1 MLYLG
6 SVLGGR
12 REIRRGLSISE
23 GSLRDCNYGD
33 AWTNCTQVCTVAPNR
48 RECVTLA
55 VYGQVNSVG
64 VFNPTATTLGISV
77 PYHL

>member
-1 MLYLG
+1 MDKLY
-6 SVLGGR
+6 S
-12 REIRRGLSISE
+12 
-23 GSLRDCNYGD
+23 SLYCSSKQKG
-33 AWTNCTQVCTVAPNR
+33 V
-48 RECVTLA
+48 CVTLA